1 MPLTFKGAQLL
12 TGHGN
17 LRGFLSKHRLR
28 VEGGECECEKGEETG
43 EHLTEECER
52 EDRLRVREFMREQE
66 IRWSSA
72 QLRRGGKMC
81 LEWVKITND

>member
-1 MPLTFKGAQLL
+1 
-12 TGHGN
+12 
-17 LRGFLSKHRLR
+17 
-28 VEGGECECEKGEETG
+28 V
-43 EHLTEECER
+43 TEECEG

-81 LEWVKITND
+81 LEWVKITNDWGGVLCLSEED